1 MTKERLNMY
10 ICGCV
15 RNNGNYLEQVFQN
28 IDKIISEIDDYHIIM
43 SYDIS
48 HDNSLDILRKKA
60 LHYGEEKMTVLEGL
74 PGDLSSIRT
83 QNIAK
88 ARNRILEK
96 IIERNAV
103 SEFAYFLMMDM
114 DDVCAS
120 PIRMDG
126 LRHIFERE
134 RSEPLPWDALS
145 FHRDDYYDIW
155 ALSIYPFSF
164 SCWHYPSG
172 LKIVQTMKKYITHI
186 LEQTS
191 NKDALLPCISAFNGF
206 AIYRCSH
213 FLNVYYEWDLEKT
226 LDVIPRNYVETMTK
240 KVQHRPIFHHEECE
254 HRFFHIRASQLNG
267 ARICISP
274 MKLFP

>member
-1 MTKERLNMY
+1 MLKMY

-28 IDKIISEIDDYHIIM
+28 IDKIIGEIDDYHIIM

-48 HDNSLDILRKKA
+48 KDNSLDILRKKT
-60 LHYGEEKMTVLEGL
+60 LHYGEEKMTVIEGD
-74 PGDLSSIRT
+74 PDDITSIRT

-96 IIERNAV
+96 IIALNDVA
-103 SEFAYFLMMDM
+103 EFDYFLMMDM

-126 LRHIFERE
+126 LRHIFEKE
-134 RSEPLPWDALS
+134 RSVPLPWDALS

-155 ALSIYPFSF
+155 ALSIHPFSF

-172 LKIVQTMKKYITHI
+172 SKVVKTMKKYITHI
-186 LEQTS
+186 LDQTT

-213 FLNVYYEWDLEKT
+213 FLNIRYEWDLEKT
-226 LDVIPRNYVETMTK
+226 LDIIPRTYVETMTK
-240 KVQHRPIFHHEECE
+240 QLKERPMFHHEECE
-254 HRFFHIRASQLNG
+254 HRCFHIHASQHNE

>member
-1 MTKERLNMY
+1 MY

-28 IDKIISEIDDYHIIM
+28 IDKIIGEIDDYHIIM

-48 HDNSLDILRKKA
+48 KDNSLDILRKKA
-60 LHYGEEKMTVLEGL
+60 VHYGAEKMTIIEGN
-74 PGDLSSIRT
+74 PDDITSIRT

-88 ARNRILEK
+88 ARNRILEN
-96 IIERNAV
+96 IVALNDV
-103 SEFAYFLMMDM
+103 TEFDYFLMMDM

-126 LRHIFERE
+126 LRHIFEKE
-134 RSEPLPWDALS
+134 RSVPLPWDALS

-155 ALSIYPFSF
+155 ALSIHPFSF

-172 LKIVQTMKKYITHI
+172 SKVVKTMKKYITHI
-186 LEQTS
+186 LDQTT

-213 FLNVYYEWDLEKT
+213 FLNIRYEWDLEKT
-226 LDVIPRNYVETMTK
+226 LDIIPRTYVETMTK
-240 KVQHRPIFHHEECE
+240 QLKERPMFHHEECE
-254 HRFFHIRASQLNG
+254 HRCFHIHASQHNG